1 VKSQHFQG
9 VISMKNKKHEI
20 ITFKADADLLEAL
33 KGIPNRSEFIRNSIL
48 AALEN
53 ICPFCNGA
61 GFLTQH
67 QKAYL
72 EEFFEDHALEACDQ
86 CADGEAHLT
95 CANRATNMR
104 IRDRASAQA

>member
-1 VKSQHFQG
+1 
-9 VISMKNKKHEI
+9 MKNKKHEI

-72 EEFFEDHALEACDQ
+72 EDFFVDHGLEACDK
-86 CADGEAHLT
+86 CSDGEAHLT
-95 CANRATNMR
+95 CSNRSTVMG
-104 IRDRASAQA
+104 IRARRPLQA

>member
-1 VKSQHFQG
+1 MKS
-9 VISMKNKKHEI
+9 KKHEI

-72 EEFFEDHALEACDQ
+72 EDFFVDHTLEACDQ

-95 CANRATNMR
+95 CANRSNGEEEKTA
-104 IRDRASAQA
+104 AQA